1 VVPMF
6 DLIKKQAECSMEEVF
21 NSGNFTPGNVVVVG
35 CSTSEIMGIKIGK
48 GSEPEV
54 GIAVAEAIIPI
65 IKEHG
70 GAIAAQCCEHLNRA
84 LIVERDTAEKFCY
97 EIVSVR
103 PVPKAG
109 GSFATA
115 VYDSMR
121 DPVAVEEVKAT
132 LGMDIGLTMIG
143 MHMKNVAVPIRL
155 YNDHIYNAIVI
166 AAYSRPKLIGGV
178 RAVYK

>member
-1 VVPMF
+1 MDNITQQVKAV
-6 DLIKKQAECSMEEVF
+6 MEEF
-21 NSGNFTPGNVVVVG
+21 IPKAKIKSGDILVVG
-35 CSTSEIMGIKIGK
+35 CSTSEVVGSKIGTN
-48 GSEPEV
+48 SSPETAKV
-54 GIAVAEAIIPI
+54 LFEALYDCAKSNGIYLAI
-65 IKEHG
+65 
-70 GAIAAQCCEHLNRA
+70 QCCEHLNRA